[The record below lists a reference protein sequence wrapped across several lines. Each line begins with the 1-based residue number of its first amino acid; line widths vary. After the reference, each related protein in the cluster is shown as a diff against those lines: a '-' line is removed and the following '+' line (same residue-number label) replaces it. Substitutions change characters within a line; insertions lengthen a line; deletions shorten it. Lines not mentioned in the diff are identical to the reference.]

1 MIDVYTRNAEDNQ
14 KSPYRRNRAF
24 KFNEWRKICIGREF
38 FPYVDD
44 TLMTI
49 SSWILNTGPHS
60 CIWGVGIWVKGSN
73 SLTPAVFM
81 MCY

>member
-38 FPYVDD
+38 IPYVDD

-49 SSWILNTGPHS
+49 FSWILNTGPHS
-60 CIWGVGIWVKGSN
+60 CIWGVGKGLQFSSAGNDLQYAVKG
-73 SLTPAVFM
+73 
-81 MCY
+81 